1 MRSAL
6 IFGGLALVLVVP
18 GAMVAGKERLI
29 AAGEPLLLELAPRD
43 PRSLMQGDY
52 MALDYKI
59 VREFGNVEDW
69 PRDGALVV
77 RLDDRGVAGFVRR
90 YDGGQLGDRERL
102 LRYRRRGRSLRL
114 GAEEFFFQEG
124 EAARFSKARY
134 SELRAG
140 ASGNSVLVGLCDAE
154 GNPLGRGRAF
164 TRSFGGPA
172 TSGPI
177 EE

>member
-18 GAMVAGKERLI
+18 GALVAGKERLI
-29 AAGEPLLLELAPRD
+29 AIGEPVLLELAPRD

-52 MALDYKI
+52 MAFDYKI
-59 VREFGNVEDW
+59 VRELGDVEGW

-77 RLDDRGVAGFVRR
+77 RLDDRGVASFVRR

-102 LRYRRRGRSLRL
+102 LKYRRRGFGLRL

-124 EAARFSKARY
+124 EADRFSKARY
-134 SELRAG
+134 SELRVD
-140 ASGNSVLVGLCDAE
+140 ASGSSVLVGLRDAE

-164 TRSFGGPA
+164 TGG
-172 TSGPI
+172 
-177 EE
+177 

>member
-6 IFGGLALVLVVP
+6 IFGGLALVLAVP

-29 AAGEPLLLELAPRD
+29 AAGEPVLLRLAPRD

-52 MALDYKI
+52 MVLDYEI
-59 VREFGNVEDW
+59 VRGLGDVEPW

-77 RLDDRGVAGFVRR
+77 RLDDRGVASFVRR
-90 YDGGQLGDRERL
+90 YEGGQLGDRERL
-102 LRYRRRGRSLRL
+102 LKYRRRGWRLRL

-134 SELRAG
+134 SELRVA
-140 ASGNSVLVGLCDAE
+140 ASGDSVLVGLCDE
-154 GNPLGRGRAF
+154 SGNPLGRGRAF
-164 TRSFGGPA
+164 TRS
-172 TSGPI
+172 SGVP
-177 EE
+177 